1 MFNKVLSCL
10 AVMLMCMHV
19 AKAGL
24 FSPCVC
30 EDSESLYKTS
40 VEKGGNITITH
51 LVFAAAASPELVN
64 VSCDV
69 VVNDD
74 EKTLKIL
81 LGEGVSLEEKRFTV
95 IKSWLAK
102 TLADVEKYTW
112 EISVE

>member
-10 AVMLMCMHV
+10 AVMLMCMPV

-24 FSPCVC
+24 FSPCFC
-30 EDSESLYKTS
+30 EGSEDLYTTG
-40 VEKGGNITITH
+40 VETGGEITMTH
-51 LVFAAAASPELVN
+51 LVFASAACAELVKAF
-64 VSCDV
+64 CDV
-69 VVNDD
+69 VINHQ

-81 LGEGVSLEEKRFTV
+81 PGEGDCLEEKRLIM

-112 EISVE
+112 EISAE